1 VSHHQACCCGQTGP
15 ECPGICPCVANTY
28 SVTWN
33 GSVSIGLNPCDCGT
47 SRYYGAVT
55 LNDGVTRSLVNAVP
69 PAYSCVAGASF
80 TDSYTATYY
89 NSNCIAAAPGGGFS
103 PCLSNAAITATIFGG
118 YQLFKPDRAPQVC
131 TWRCYVDLG
140 FGIQAAGFPIS
151 FYRLQLLYEKPYV
164 AGPAGCAA
172 PGALPYVGAQFVHP
186 TFGVSPTVPAV
197 GQCVYTTETVCDVL
211 RATGRISAI
220 LPGSLVIS

>member
-1 VSHHQACCCGQTGP
+1 MSHHQACCCGQTGP

-33 GSVSIGLNPCDCGT
+33 GSVSIGLNPCTCGT
-47 SRYYGAVT
+47 LRYYGAVT
-55 LNDGVTRSLVNAVP
+55 VNDGITRSLTNAVAP
-69 PAYSCVAGASF
+69 QYTCAASASF
-80 TDSYTATYY
+80 TETYTATFYD
-89 NSNCIAAAPGGGFS
+89 NNCVANPPFGSFD
-103 PCLSNAAITATIFGG
+103 PCAQVASTTATVFGG
-118 YQLFKPDRAPQVC
+118 YQLYKPDRAPQVC
-131 TWRCYVDLG
+131 TWRCYVDVG

-172 PGALPYVGAQFVHP
+172 PGALPYVGALFVHP
-186 TFGVSPTVPAV
+186 TLGVSPTVPAV
-197 GQCVYTTETVCDVL
+197 GQCVYSVAEVCATR
-211 RATGRISAI
+211 RAAGLISSI